1 MQKAPTAAIVL
12 RMIVF
17 IVNYGKREY
26 RTMKTEKVRAFKWK
40 DFCGGHENFNVQFPT
55 RNVYVA
61 ICRNKKNTNISL
73 SLSLSF
79 SFFLF
84 FSLSLSLQE
93 AESVFI
99 ETIRHIRTRS
109 TLN

>member
-1 MQKAPTAAIVL
+1 
-12 RMIVF
+12 MIVF

-84 FSLSLSLQE
+84 FSLSLSLFKKPNQSSSKR
-93 AESVFI
+93 SVTS
-99 ETIRHIRTRS
+99 ERDQ
-109 TLN
+109 L